1 MDLNALKPVKADEG
15 AVLQIVHPETE
26 EPIEG
31 MTITLLGQDSA
42 TYRKIQMAKQQAALN
57 RLAKGKRIATDL
69 DAEKLAAEMID
80 DLAKLT
86 VKWTGF
92 ELDGKPLK
100 CDKDNAVTVYT
111 DWPWI
116 REQAQEF
123 VANRANFFR
132 GND

>member
-1 MDLNALKPVKADEG
+1 MDLNSLKPVKADKG
-15 AVLQIVHPETE
+15 ATLAIVHPETE

-42 TYRKIQMAKQQAALN
+42 VYRKIQLAKQQAILN
-57 RLAKGKRIATDL
+57 RMAKGKKMVDL
-69 DAEKLAAEMID
+69 DAEKMAEDTID
-80 DLAKLT
+80 DLVKLT

-92 ELDGKPLK
+92 EMGGEDLP
-100 CDKDNAVTVYT
+100 CTPENCRMVYS

-123 VANRANFFR
+123 VANRANFFL
-132 GND
+132 

>member
-1 MDLNALKPVKADEG
+1 MDLNTLKAVKADEG
-15 AVLQIVHPETE
+15 AVLQIAHPETE
-26 EPIEG
+26 EPIDG
-31 MTITLLGQDSA
+31 MTITLLGQDSV
-42 TYRKIQMAKQQAALN
+42 TYRRIQMAKQQAALN
-57 RLAKGKRIATDL
+57 RLAKGKRATADL
-69 DAEKLAAEMID
+69 DAEKLAGDMID

-86 VKWTGF
+86 VSWTGF

-100 CDKDNAVTVYT
+100 CDKSNAVTVYT